1 MTINFA
7 IKPPRVEHCRGP
19 TLTCSYGCVFS
30 PLALLS
36 CGKIIPFFL
45 TDPQTKLGQRGT
57 EFATATTGV
66 DLAHYDPIALTL
78 TDVTVL
84 AVGGT
89 ILGTNVHDPVG
100 KTITATTTLHNQPVA
115 PRRPTKNRTV
125 SLKCSIYNS
134 SNLIPL
140 DFTIVTPIRVDAL
153 EGALCGHPN
162 SSFVLKLCS
171 DLRFGARLGYDGP
184 RMSRFSKNLKSAI
197 DNPNIVS
204 TNLAKEVALGHTAGP
219 FTNPPFANLQVSPIG
234 IVPKKHSDKFRTI
247 FHLSFPKTGESIN
260 SSIEK
265 DDFSL
270 QYIKIDDAIAAL
282 IRLGR
287 GTYLAKTDIES
298 AFRQFPVHPDDWELL
313 GIYWNKSYYFD
324 KVLPF
329 GLRSAPYIF
338 NQLSDAL
345 EWILLN
351 KCYISYVGHILDDF
365 LIMEPPAQT
374 GLPSQACQTSL
385 SSMLLTFRTLGVP
398 IAEHKTEG
406 PSLIIEFLGII
417 IDSQKMEV
425 RLPSDKLD
433 RLFDEWFSRRC
444 KNVANFS

>member
-1 MTINFA
+1 MA
-7 IKPPRVEHCRGP
+7 G
-19 TLTCSYGCVFS
+19 G
-30 PLALLS
+30 
-36 CGKIIPFFL
+36 
-45 TDPQTKLGQRGT
+45 
-57 EFATATTGV
+57 
-66 DLAHYDPIALTL
+66 
-78 TDVTVL
+78 
-84 AVGGT
+84 GGT

-115 PRRPTKNRTV
+115 PRRPTKNGTV
-125 SLKCSIYNS
+125 SLKCSICNS
-134 SNLIPL
+134 SNSIPL

-171 DLRFGARLGYDGP
+171 DLRFSARLSYDGP
-184 RMSRFSKNLKSAI
+184 RMSKFSKNLKSAI

-204 TNLAKEVALGHTAGP
+204 TNLAKEVALCHTAGP
-219 FTNPPFANLQVSPIG
+219 FTNPSFTNSQVSPIG

-265 DDFSL
+265 DNFSL

-282 IRLGR
+282 IQLGR

-313 GIYWNKSYYFD
+313 GIYWSKSYYFD
-324 KVLPF
+324 KVL
-329 GLRSAPYIF
+329 LRSARYIF

-365 LIMEPPAQT
+365 LIMEPPAQN
-374 GLPSQACQTSL
+374 GLSSQACQTSL
-385 SSMLLTFRTLGVP
+385 SSMLLTFRTLGAP

-406 PSLIIEFLGII
+406 PSLIIEFLSII
-417 IDSQKMEV
+417 IDSQKMET

-433 RLFDEWFSRRC
+433 RLFGDLNS
-444 KNVANFS
+444 